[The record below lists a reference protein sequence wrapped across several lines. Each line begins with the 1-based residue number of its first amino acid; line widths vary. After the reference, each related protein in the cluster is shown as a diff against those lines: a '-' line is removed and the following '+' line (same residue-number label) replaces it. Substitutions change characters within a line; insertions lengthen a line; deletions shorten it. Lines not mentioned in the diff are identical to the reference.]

1 MQEGAKAR
9 DSNETKMMANDC
21 TNDCGLLKK
30 GREGQEGRKA
40 GGRGRGAGSEGQR
53 GQGARGEAVRQCE
66 RRAYLCVVDEL
77 DPNVLLVERGLDE
90 RLQRLIACGG
100 ALQDLAGAADRLLH
114 REAAQPLP
122 PTGQG

>member
-53 GQGARGEAVRQCE
+53 GQGARGEAVRQ
-66 RRAYLCVVDEL
+66 
-77 DPNVLLVERGLDE
+77 
-90 RLQRLIACGG
+90 
-100 ALQDLAGAADRLLH
+100 
-114 REAAQPLP
+114 
-122 PTGQG
+122 